1 MLSAEVALSVAFRTS
16 LLALALGFVEQLV
29 VFERAF
35 GDQGPFSAAMARV
48 FGRFG
53 SKSLIFGKS
62 LRLILV
68 TGAVAGLLGALTGP
82 YPVSGRLAGV
92 CVLGCVAAIRLRRV
106 TASDGA
112 EQMAILTLLASSI
125 AVVPGLNHATITF
138 AVWFIAGQTILS
150 YLTAGISKAISPV
163 WRSGD
168 AIPLIMSSDS
178 HGQPWAAAVLDAR
191 PRLGRFLTRSVIV
204 YECAFPLIL
213 VSRGEIAAA
222 LLMIGFSFHMGC
234 AVTMGLNAF
243 LLAFPGSYACVIY
256 VSQVT
261 SPYW

>member
-1 MLSAEVALSVAFRTS
+1 
-16 LLALALGFVEQLV
+16 
-29 VFERAF
+29 
-35 GDQGPFSAAMARV
+35 MARV

-62 LRLILV
+62 LRLILA

-82 YPVSGRLAGV
+82 YPVLGRLAGV

-168 AIPLIMSSDS
+168 AIPLIMSSES